1 LIGQTG
7 PVFTVRDATAAD
19 MPAVSAIYNA
29 TIATTTAA
37 WTEIPE
43 TVEQRLAWFADHAV
57 AGHPVLVA
65 DDDGGVLGFSAFGDF
80 RDTTKW
86 PGYRFV
92 VEHTIHVGEAAWG
105 RGVGRALMT
114 ALIDRARLLGKTQ
127 MVAAVDGANAGS
139 VEFHRRLGF
148 VEVGRMP
155 AVGFKFGGW
164 LDLLLLQR
172 STAPRP
178 GV

>member
-1 LIGQTG
+1 M
-7 PVFTVRDATAAD
+7 FTVRDATAAD
-19 MPAVSAIYNA
+19 MPDVSAIYNA

-37 WTEIPE
+37 WTETPE
-43 TVEQRLAWFADHAV
+43 TVDQRLVWFADHAA

-65 DDDGGVLGFSAFGDF
+65 DDDGLILGFSAFGDF

-92 VEHTIHVGEAAWG
+92 VEHTIHVREAAWG
-105 RGVGRALMT
+105 SGVGRALMT
-114 ALIDRARLLGKTQ
+114 ALIGRAAALGKTQ
-127 MVAAVDGANAGS
+127 IVAAVDGANGGS
-139 VEFHRRLGF
+139 IEFHRRLGF

-164 LDLLLLQR
+164 LDLVFLQR
-172 STAPRP
+172 STGPLDR
-178 GV
+178 